1 MSPPNAGQNSGQNSR
16 LIWIALLVAAVAF
29 LVYRAAFTTPG
40 MSRIYVVDQPVTVSG
55 TLPDGTAQ
63 EFSWTV
69 EDEVP
74 LRAFVESQRAIAAG
88 TAAGG
93 AGSPRLSMS
102 RTIGTWFSAFLTLAI
117 FSFLWRDNPLYKLA
131 EAIFIGVS
139 AAYWMVIGFW
149 SVLVPNL
156 IGKLA
161 PATARAT
168 VIPGLDEAAEPKFIF
183 LVPLLLGVMLLWR
196 LAPRG
201 QWISRWPLALFI
213 GVFAGL
219 RLVQFFEADFLN
231 QIASGIQPLV
241 AVASEQTISY
251 GESFANI
258 IGVVGTLCCLT
269 YFFFSFEHKGVL
281 GSASRVGIWVLMIT
295 FGAMFGYTVMG
306 RIVLLVARIEF
317 LLNDWLW
324 MIDPASNRV
333 VS

>member
-1 MSPPNAGQNSGQNSR
+1 MSQQTSR
-16 LIWIALLVAAVAF
+16 LVSIGLVVAAILF

-40 MSRIYVVDQPVTVSG
+40 MSRIYVVDRPVTV
-55 TLPDGTAQ
+55 TQTAPDGGAT

-74 LRAFVESQRAIAAG
+74 LRTAVESQRAIAAG
-88 TAAGG
+88 AAPT

-102 RTIGTWFSAFLTLAI
+102 RTIGTWIAAFLTLAI

-139 AAYWMVIGFW
+139 AGYWMVVGFW

-156 IGKLA
+156 FAKLA
-161 PATARAT
+161 PATAKAT
-168 VIPGLDEAAEPKFIF
+168 VIPGLEITEPKFIF
-183 LVPLLLGVMLLWR
+183 IVPLLLGVMLLWR
-196 LAPRG
+196 LAPKG

-241 AVASEQTISY
+241 AVASDQTISY
-251 GESFANI
+251 GQSFANI

-269 YFFFSFEHKGVL
+269 YFFFSFEHKGAL

-306 RIVLLVARIEF
+306 RIVLLVARVEF

-324 MIDPASNRV
+324 MIDPAANRV
-333 VS
+333 IT